1 MVIQYTND
9 TNEIQTVV
17 TGWQIILNPIL
28 ALFNIA
34 IVTCIDDKTRR
45 VVKLNKIHWGQLFT
59 NRWNIIGNYKMY
71 YYLIKYFG
79 WV

>member
-1 MVIQYTND
+1 MVIEYTND
-9 TNEIQTVV
+9 TNEIQMVV
-17 TGWQIILNPIL
+17 TGWQIVLNPIL

-45 VVKLNKIHWGQLFT
+45 IVKLNKIHWGQLFT
-59 NRWNIIGNYKMY
+59 NRWNIIGNYEMY
-71 YYLIKYFG
+71 YRLIKCFG

>member
-1 MVIQYTND
+1 MVIQYTKD
-9 TNEIQTVV
+9 TNEIQMVV

-34 IVTCIDDKTRR
+34 IVNCIDDKTRR
-45 VVKLNKIHWGQLFT
+45 IVKLNKIHWGQLYS
-59 NRWNIIGNYKMY
+59 NRWNVIGNYKMY
-71 YYLIKYFG
+71 YYLIRCFG

>member
-9 TNEIQTVV
+9 TNEIQMVV

-34 IVTCIDDKTRR
+34 IVTCINDKTRR
-45 VVKLNKIHWGQLFT
+45 IVKLNKIHWGQLFT
-59 NRWNIIGNYKMY
+59 NRWNIIGNYEMY
-71 YYLIKYFG
+71 YRLIKCFG

>member
-1 MVIQYTND
+1 MVIDYTND
-9 TNEIQTVV
+9 TNEVRMLI

-34 IVTCIDDKTRR
+34 IVTCFDEQTKRITK
-45 VVKLNKIHWGQLFT
+45 VNKIRWGQLYS
-59 NRWNIIGNYKMY
+59 NRWNVIGNYKMY
-71 YYLIKYFG
+71 YHLIKCLG

>member
-1 MVIQYTND
+1 MVIEYTND
-9 TNEIQTVV
+9 TNEIQMIV
-17 TGWQIILNPIL
+17 TGWQIVLNPIL

-45 VVKLNKIHWGQLFT
+45 IVKLNKIHWGQLFT
-59 NRWNIIGNYKMY
+59 NRWNIIGNYEMY
-71 YYLIKYFG
+71 YRLIKCFG

>member
-9 TNEIQTVV
+9 TNEIQMVI
-17 TGWQIILNPIL
+17 TGWQIVLNPIL

-45 VVKLNKIHWGQLFT
+45 IVKLNKIHWGQLFT
-59 NRWNIIGNYKMY
+59 NRWNIVGNYEMY
-71 YYLIKYFG
+71 YRLIKCFG

>member
-1 MVIQYTND
+1 MVIEYTND
-9 TNEIQTVV
+9 TNEIQMVV

-45 VVKLNKIHWGQLFT
+45 IVKLNKIHWGQLFT
-59 NRWNIIGNYKMY
+59 NRWNIIGNYEMY
-71 YYLIKYFG
+71 YRLIKCFG

>member
-1 MVIQYTND
+1 MVIQYTNN
-9 TNEIQTVV
+9 TNKIQMVI

-34 IVTCIDDKTRR
+34 IVTCIDDNTRR
-45 VVKLNKIHWGQLFT
+45 IVKLNKIHWGQLFT
-59 NRWNIIGNYKMY
+59 NRWNIIGNYEMY
-71 YYLIKYFG
+71 YRLIKCFG

>member
-1 MVIQYTND
+1 MVIDYTND
-9 TNEIQTVV
+9 TNEIKMLI

-34 IVTCIDDKTRR
+34 IVTCFDEQTRR
-45 VVKLNKIHWGQLFT
+45 ITKVNKIRWGQLFI

-71 YYLIKYFG
+71 YHLIKYFG

>member
-9 TNEIQTVV
+9 TNEIQMVV
-17 TGWQIILNPIL
+17 TGWQIVLNPIL

-45 VVKLNKIHWGQLFT
+45 IVKLNKIHWGQLFT
-59 NRWNIIGNYKMY
+59 NRWNIIGNYEMY
-71 YYLIKYFG
+71 YRLIKCFG

>member
-28 ALFNIA
+28 AIFNIA
-34 IVTCIDDKTRR
+34 LVTCIDDKTRR

-71 YYLIKYFG
+71 YYLIRCFG

>member
-9 TNEIQTVV
+9 TNEIQMVV

-45 VVKLNKIHWGQLFT
+45 IVKLNKIHWGQLFT
-59 NRWNIIGNYKMY
+59 NRWNIIGNYEMY
-71 YYLIKYFG
+71 YRLIKCFG

>member
-1 MVIQYTND
+1 MVIQYTNN
-9 TNEIQTVV
+9 TNEIQMVV

-28 ALFNIA
+28 AIFNIA

-45 VVKLNKIHWGQLFT
+45 IVKLNKIHLGQLFT
-59 NRWNIIGNYKMY
+59 NRWNIIGNYEMY
-71 YYLIKYFG
+71 YHLIKCFG

>member
-1 MVIQYTND
+1 MVIQYTKD
-9 TNEIQTVV
+9 TNEIQMVI

-34 IVTCIDDKTRR
+34 IVTCINDKTRR
-45 VVKLNKIHWGQLFT
+45 IVKLNKIHWGQLFI
-59 NRWNIIGNYKMY
+59 NRWDVIGNYKMY

>member
-9 TNEIQTVV
+9 TNEIQMIV
-17 TGWQIILNPIL
+17 TGWQIVLNPIL
-28 ALFNIA
+28 ALFNIT

-45 VVKLNKIHWGQLFT
+45 IVKLNKIHWGQLFT
-59 NRWNIIGNYKMY
+59 NRWNIIGNYEMY
-71 YYLIKYFG
+71 YRLIKCFG

>member
-9 TNEIQTVV
+9 TNEIQMIV
-17 TGWQIILNPIL
+17 TGWQIVLNPIL

-45 VVKLNKIHWGQLFT
+45 IVKLNKIHWGQLFT
-59 NRWNIIGNYKMY
+59 NRWNIIGNYEMY
-71 YYLIKYFG
+71 CRLIKCFG